1 MTRAARRLDH
11 SSRSIGSHPF
21 GQAASAS
28 ASEWFGAMDT
38 RRLTARAAAVIVAA
52 FCLAVPAT
60 ASAGPLR
67 GWWPMNERSGQ
78 VVYDWSGNGNHGQL
92 GSTPAVDGN
101 DPTRIKGIFNVGSA
115 LRFDG
120 DDFVT
125 IRDSPSLRPEK
136 VTLSTWFRGAA
147 SPGLFKYLVAKGAD
161 RCEAGSFAL
170 YTTES
175 GNPAFYIY
183 NGTAWVRS
191 PEADASVW
199 DGRWHHA
206 AGTYDGTT
214 VRLFIDGR
222 EVGSGTPASG
232 AIQYDLPS
240 TSMTLGVYD
249 GSCDLFLVG
258 DIDGVSVWSTALPIA
273 QIGDLVRA
281 FFAGR

>member
-1 MTRAARRLDH
+1 MNMSRHFRRTTGVL
-11 SSRSIGSHPF
+11 
-21 GQAASAS
+21 
-28 ASEWFGAMDT
+28 
-38 RRLTARAAAVIVAA
+38 VATI
-52 FCLAVPAT
+52 CLAAPAT

-78 VVYDWSGNGNHGQL
+78 TVYDWSGNRNHGTL
-92 GSTPAVDGN
+92 GSTTTTDDN
-101 DPTRIKGIFNVGSA
+101 DPTWIKGIFNFGSA

-120 DDFVT
+120 NDYVT
-125 IRDSPSLRPEK
+125 IPDSPARRPQRL
-136 VTLSTWFRGAA
+136 TLSTWFRGEA
-147 SPGLFKYLVAKGAD
+147 SPGPFKYLVAKGAD
-161 RCEAGSFAL
+161 DCEAGSFAL

-183 NGTAWVRS
+183 DGAAWVRS
-191 PEADASVW
+191 PGADASVW

-232 AIQYDLPS
+232 AINYDLPS
-240 TSMTLGVYD
+240 TAMTFGVYD

-258 DIDGVSVWSTALPIA
+258 DIDGVSVWDRALPIA
-273 QIGDLVRA
+273 EISGVVRSFIGR
-281 FFAGR
+281 